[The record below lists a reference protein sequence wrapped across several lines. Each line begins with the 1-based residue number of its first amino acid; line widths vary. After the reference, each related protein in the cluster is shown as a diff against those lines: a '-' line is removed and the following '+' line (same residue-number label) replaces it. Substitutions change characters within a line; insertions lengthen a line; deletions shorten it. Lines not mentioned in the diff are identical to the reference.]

1 MSSTDKTLDFIP
13 QAEVNLSTLPL
24 TSFQDRIPVTF
35 TSWTTYITIG
45 NLSRKLECHSNQEVG
60 DVPHGIDADF
70 LIALQ
75 QVTLNHM
82 QNGGDA
88 DTIVFVS
95 PRELLRL
102 AGQDDSG
109 RHYALVDESLR
120 RLRHTVYTAS
130 EGWYEGERK
139 GHTSQTFNILDEL
152 TVSSV
157 GRKGQ
162 ENRTLIGLRLHRVIR
177 DSIARGLLRHLDI
190 AFYYSLSRPQARALY
205 RALESKRFHNNTD
218 RDQFTIGIL
227 EWGRELKILDQTPSK
242 IRRALEDSHS
252 LLIEYDYLKDVQYVG
267 RGKDQTL
274 TYTYQTVSK
283 VEHDSGPIK
292 QLVQY
297 GLANARAEAML
308 EKHGKE
314 HILASLVKAKEII
327 AGGFKPLNRAG
338 FITDVISNPQKYQA
352 GTVEKSVVRQ
362 QVPLIEEPDMWDG
375 FERLERKAQVEFIF
389 KSLTVVV
396 NHLSPDHLTSLA
408 QMLVVSPVDLRKYHG
423 DVIKARLT
431 KDQTA
436 LKQLLGL
443 DPE

>member
-24 TSFQDRIPVTF
+24 TSFQDRIPATF

-60 DVPHGIDADF
+60 GVPHGIDADF

-75 QVTLNHM
+75 QVTLNHL

-88 DTIVFVS
+88 DAIVFVS

-205 RALESKRFHNNTD
+205 RALESKRFHNNTN

-227 EWGRELKILDQTPSK
+227 E
-242 IRRALEDSHS
+242 
-252 LLIEYDYLKDVQYVG
+252 
-267 RGKDQTL
+267 
-274 TYTYQTVSK
+274 
-283 VEHDSGPIK
+283 
-292 QLVQY
+292 
-297 GLANARAEAML
+297 
-308 EKHGKE
+308 
-314 HILASLVKAKEII
+314 
-327 AGGFKPLNRAG
+327 
-338 FITDVISNPQKYQA
+338 
-352 GTVEKSVVRQ
+352 
-362 QVPLIEEPDMWDG
+362 
-375 FERLERKAQVEFIF
+375 
-389 KSLTVVV
+389 
-396 NHLSPDHLTSLA
+396 
-408 QMLVVSPVDLRKYHG
+408 
-423 DVIKARLT
+423 
-431 KDQTA
+431 
-436 LKQLLGL
+436 
-443 DPE
+443 